1 MAEEK
6 NIPNPE
12 EAKRLAQNLEAAGE
26 RLADLREDA
35 ILSNAAFSDMVKNIS
50 EAARNGDEYASAMKN
65 SASAVK
71 GIQNEARLIAK
82 LDKDSLKTAKSLET
96 AAKAQKKLKGKIAEL
111 DSQIKVLSEARV
123 TASSKERIALN
134 KTVKE
139 LSNAKDEASRLA
151 SSFQEVAEAAD
162 EINSKTNFFDKMA
175 NFVED
180 IPGMSKVFGEFK
192 NAAEAAR
199 AAAAEGGNAMKA
211 GAKELGGVVVK
222 MAATFAIGKIAKGF
236 RRTNEVLVDLER
248 NMNLSREQ
256 AIALDKRFVAL
267 GSSTL
272 SLTGKDMLKAQKALS
287 DQFGIQA
294 DLSDDTLVT
303 MGALTKKMGLSAEE
317 AGTLAQFAA
326 GTGKDLKEVTENM
339 IGQVTIQNLNNKS
352 AIRYQDIMKD
362 VSESSAATQ
371 LSNSKFP
378 GGIAKAAF
386 QARKLGMSFDQ
397 LNSAASA
404 LLDFE
409 SSIGAEMEAELLLG
423 RDLNLDAAR
432 QAALRG
438 DDAALAAELA
448 KNIGTAADF
457 TNMNR
462 IEQEALAKA
471 MGMSREEVAETLMK
485 QEAIKN
491 LGGDI
496 TKSLDEEVKKQYD
509 KAMLLKDEEA
519 RARELARISKEA
531 GAKEIVDQLKLKTEA
546 EAREE
551 LQQQMVESVSALGD
565 PLKTIADAF
574 SSISEYSGTILA
586 GMTALGSVL
595 FFKRVSGLVK
605 IFKNV
610 TGQVKNLKSAFGFGG
625 KKAAQKGAE
634 KVATK
639 TAGKSLAKQ
648 GAKLG
653 AKGILK
659 RIPILGSLMGVGF
672 AVDRAIKGDWA
683 GAAMEVG
690 SAGLGLLDLV
700 APGLGT
706 GLSLAAD
713 AGIAA
718 RDLKRAGTVTPTADA
733 EMNVSDFV
741 IKPLGEDTIT
751 MAGGTKLGGN
761 VEELLKEL
769 IGIVKQGGNVYMD
782 GSKVGST
789 LALSA
794 RLSN

>member
-12 EAKRLAQNLEAAGE
+12 TAKELAANLEKAGE
-26 RLADLREDA
+26 RLAELREDA
-35 ILSNAAFSDMVKNIS
+35 IQSQAAFSSMVSNIS
-50 EAARNGDEYASAMKN
+50 EAAKSGDDFTAAMKN

-71 GIQNEARLIAK
+71 GIQQEAKIIAR
-82 LDKDSLKTAKSLET
+82 LDKDKLKSEKALATASR
-96 AAKAQKKLKGKIAEL
+96 AQERLKGKIAEL
-111 DSQIKVLSEARV
+111 DSQIKVLAEARV
-123 TASSKERIALN
+123 TATDKERRALN
-134 KTVKE
+134 KTLKE
-139 LSNAKDEASRLA
+139 LSNAKDEAGRLA
-151 SSFQEVAEAAD
+151 KNFQEVAEAAD

-175 NFVED
+175 NFVKD
-180 IPGMSKVFGEFK
+180 IPGLSKVFGEFEK
-192 NAAEAAR
+192 AADAAR
-199 AAAAEGGNAMKA
+199 AAAAEGGNAMMA
-211 GAKELGGVVVK
+211 GAKQLGGVVTK
-222 MAATFAIGKIAKGF
+222 MAATFAIGTIAKGF

-248 NMNLSREQ
+248 NMNLSRKQ

-267 GSSTL
+267 GASTS

-294 DLSDDTLVT
+294 DLSDGTLVT

-386 QARKLGMSFDQ
+386 QARKLGMSFNQ
-397 LNSAASA
+397 LNSAASS

-462 IEQEALAKA
+462 LEQEALAKA
-471 MGMSREEVAETLMK
+471 MGMSRDEVAETLMK

-509 KAMLLKDEEA
+509 KAMLLEDEKE
-519 RARELARISKEA
+519 RAKELARIGKEA
-531 GAKEIVDQLKLKTEA
+531 GAQEIIDQLKLKTEE
-546 EAREE
+546 EARQE
-551 LQQQMVESVSALGD
+551 LQQQMVSGVCTFKLCNYVCCSRFYMKSAVGVRFAYTNVSSILNNDSLSDISASITSEELHF
-565 PLKTIADAF
+565 TRRRAF
-574 SSISEYSGTILA
+574 STHYDLSRNSS
-586 GMTALGSVL
+586 SV
-595 FFKRVSGLVK
+595 FKL
-605 IFKNV
+605 
-610 TGQVKNLKSAFGFGG
+610 
-625 KKAAQKGAE
+625 
-634 KVATK
+634 
-639 TAGKSLAKQ
+639 
-648 GAKLG
+648 
-653 AKGILK
+653 
-659 RIPILGSLMGVGF
+659 
-672 AVDRAIKGDWA
+672 
-683 GAAMEVG
+683 
-690 SAGLGLLDLV
+690 
-700 APGLGT
+700 
-706 GLSLAAD
+706 
-713 AGIAA
+713 
-718 RDLKRAGTVTPTADA
+718 
-733 EMNVSDFV
+733 
-741 IKPLGEDTIT
+741 
-751 MAGGTKLGGN
+751 
-761 VEELLKEL
+761 
-769 IGIVKQGGNVYMD
+769 
-782 GSKVGST
+782 
-789 LALSA
+789 
-794 RLSN
+794 

>member
-12 EAKRLAQNLEAAGE
+12 TAKELAANLEKAGE
-26 RLADLREDA
+26 RLAELREDA
-35 ILSNAAFSDMVKNIS
+35 IQSQAAFSSMVSNIS
-50 EAARNGDEYASAMKN
+50 EAAKSGDDFTAAMKN

-71 GIQNEARLIAK
+71 GIQQEANIIAR
-82 LDKDSLKTAKSLET
+82 LDKDKLKSEKALATASR
-96 AAKAQKKLKGKIAEL
+96 AQERLKGKIAEL
-111 DSQIKVLSEARV
+111 DSQIKVLAEARV
-123 TASSKERIALN
+123 TATDKERRALN
-134 KTVKE
+134 KTLKE
-139 LSNAKDEASRLA
+139 LSNAKDEAGRLA
-151 SSFQEVAEAAD
+151 KNFQEVAEAAD

-175 NFVED
+175 NFVKD
-180 IPGMSKVFGEFK
+180 IPGLSKVFGEFEK
-192 NAAEAAR
+192 AADAAR
-199 AAAAEGGNAMKA
+199 AAAAEGGNAMMA
-211 GAKELGGVVVK
+211 GAKQLGGVVTK
-222 MAATFAIGKIAKGF
+222 MAATFAIGTIAKGF

-248 NMNLSREQ
+248 NMNLSRKQ

-267 GSSTL
+267 GASTS

-294 DLSDDTLVT
+294 DLSDGTLVT

-386 QARKLGMSFDQ
+386 QARKLGMSFNQ
-397 LNSAASA
+397 LNSAASS

-462 IEQEALAKA
+462 LEQEALAKA
-471 MGMSREEVAETLMK
+471 RGMSRDEVAETLMK

-509 KAMLLKDEEA
+509 KAMLLEDEKE
-519 RARELARISKEA
+519 RAKELARIGKEA
-531 GAKEIVDQLKLKTEA
+531 GAQEIIDQLKLKTEEDA
-546 EAREE
+546 PQE

-565 PLKTIADAF
+565 PLKTIGDAF
-574 SSISEYSGTILA
+574 SSISEYSGKILIA
-586 GMTALGSVL
+586 MTALGSL
-595 FFKRVSGLVK
+595 SFFGKIRGLVK
-605 IFKNV
+605 TFGKLIK
-610 TGQVKNLKSAFGFGG
+610 GAKNLKSVLSLGG
-625 KKAAQKGAE
+625 KEAAKNVSKQVAKTTGKNVA
-634 KVATK
+634 KTVGKTATK
-639 TAGKSLAKQ
+639 AVGKSLVKKIPLI
-648 GAKLG
+648 GALAG
-653 AKGILK
+653 IGFAISRAAKGD
-659 RIPILGSLMGVGF
+659 F
-672 AVDRAIKGDWA
+672 A
-683 GAAMEVG
+683 GAALELASG
-690 SAGLGLLDLV
+690 AASTI
-700 APGLGT
+700 PGLGT
-706 GLSLAAD
+706 AASVGID
-713 AGIAA
+713 AALAA
-718 RDLKRAGTVTPTADA
+718 RDISKAKSRSA
-733 EMNVSDFV
+733 EQPMDVGDFV
-741 IKPLGEDTIT
+741 IKPLNEDTIT

-761 VEELLKEL
+761 VEALLEEL
-769 IGIVKQGGNVYMD
+769 ISIVKTGGDVYLD